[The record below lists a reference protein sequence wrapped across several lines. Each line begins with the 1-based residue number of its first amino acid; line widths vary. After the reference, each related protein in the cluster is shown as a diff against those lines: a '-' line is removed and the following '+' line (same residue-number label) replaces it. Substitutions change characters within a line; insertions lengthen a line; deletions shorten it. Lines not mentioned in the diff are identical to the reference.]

1 MHVSTLCVQNSV
13 ECHSLFRYDLMLK
26 CWDIDP
32 VKRPAFSEIAKEIE
46 HVMEMAAGYLEMC
59 TISQTVREKSPQA
72 SESPELNSSHSNSTH
87 QLLSGLHTEAGITIH
102 LHRCSD
108 AGHSP
113 EKHKF
118 KRDYQETSV

>member
-1 MHVSTLCVQNSV
+1 
-13 ECHSLFRYDLMLK
+13 MLK

-32 VKRPAFSEIAKEIE
+32 VKRPDFSEIAKEIE

-59 TISQTVREKSPQA
+59 TISQTARQKSPQG
-72 SESPELNSSHSNSTH
+72 SESPELNNAPNSSTS
-87 QLLSGLHTEAGITIH
+87 QLLRESETEAGIAIH
-102 LHRCSD
+102 LRQCSD

-113 EKHKF
+113 EKHRS